1 MRTVCDMWLEEMEA
15 ITRGRL
21 NGVIEE
27 CPARL
32 NGKPVTVWKWRSG
45 SSVSFMGSTKEVC
58 DWTVK
63 RSLATMA
70 RRVGNIP
77 WG

>member
-27 CPARL
+27 CPAKL
-32 NGKPVTVWKWRSG
+32 NGKPVTVWEWRNG
-45 SSVSFMGSTKEVC
+45 SSVSFMGATREVC
-58 DWTVK
+58 DWTIK
-63 RSLATMA
+63 LNLATMA